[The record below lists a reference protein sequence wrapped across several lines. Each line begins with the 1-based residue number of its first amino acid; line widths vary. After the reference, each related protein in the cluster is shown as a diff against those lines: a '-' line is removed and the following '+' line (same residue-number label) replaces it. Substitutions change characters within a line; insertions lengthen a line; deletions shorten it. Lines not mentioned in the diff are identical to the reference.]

1 MLFSSFTYLTMF
13 LPVVALAYAAFR
25 RFGGATAGQACLLLA
40 SIVFYT
46 FSGTRNLVLLLAS
59 IAFNWL
65 VVRSMA
71 ASAVDRTRRLW
82 LILGLTANVA
92 LLLAFKYLNF
102 FAQALPVLGL
112 PAVALPDWTFP
123 LGISFFTLTQVMY
136 LVDCYQGIA
145 TPVSLFR
152 HATFVSFFPYIT
164 SGPLVRAE
172 SVMPQLQAPAAGEDR
187 VLMACQGVFIIA
199 LGLAKKIVLADSFAQ
214 VADAGFSATAALSTA
229 EAWIFSLAYSLQLY
243 FDFSGYSDMAL
254 GSALLFGIRIPQNFN
269 APYLAASIS
278 EFWQRWHISLSQFI
292 TNYLYTPILRS
303 MGRATLWTSALAT
316 VIAMG
321 IAGLWHGPA
330 LTFVVFGL
338 MHGIALALNQRWRKY
353 KRKLP
358 WVMAWLTTLV
368 FVNAAF
374 VVFRSPDLASAMHM
388 LGQLLPH
395 SHPGGT
401 TTLTGV
407 LPISLSLVV
416 QPVLYGAILAF
427 VPWTS
432 AQLTERF
439 RPTLLTSVLTCVLLL
454 LSALYMNS
462 SVAKSFVYF
471 AF

>member
-13 LPVVALAYAAFR
+13 LPVVALAYALCR
-25 RFGGATAGQACLLLA
+25 RYGGSTAGQVCLLLA
-40 SIVFYT
+40 SVVFYSY
-46 FSGTRNLVLLLAS
+46 SGARNLLLLLAS

-65 VVRSMA
+65 VMRSMA
-71 ASAVDRTRRLW
+71 ATTVDRTRQLW
-82 LILGLTANVA
+82 LILGLTVNIG

-102 FAQALPVLGL
+102 FAQTLTLVGL
-112 PAVALPDWTFP
+112 PAVTLPDWSFP

-145 TPVSLFR
+145 SPVSLFR

-172 SVMPQLQAPAAGEDR
+172 SVIPQLQSPAAGDDR
-187 VLMACQGVFIIA
+187 VLMACQGVFNIA

-214 VADAGFSATAALSTA
+214 VADAGFSAIATLSSA
-229 EAWIFSLAYSLQLY
+229 EAWIFSVAYSLQLY

-303 MGRATLWTSALAT
+303 MGRATLWTSAAAT
-316 VIAMG
+316 ILAMG

-338 MHGIALALNQRWRKY
+338 MHGVALASNQRWRKY

-358 WVMAWLTTLV
+358 WVVAWLITLV

-374 VVFRSPDLASAMHM
+374 VVFRSPDLSSAMHM

-395 SHPGGT
+395 SHTDGM

-407 LPISLSLVV
+407 LPMQLSLVL
-416 QPVLYGAILAF
+416 QPVIYGTILAF

-432 AQLTERF
+432 QQLTERF
-439 RPTLLTSVLTCVLLL
+439 RPTLLSCALTCALLL

-462 SVAKSFVYF
+462 AVAKRFVYF

>member
-1 MLFSSFTYLTMF
+1 MLFSSFSYLLMF
-13 LPVVALAYAAFR
+13 LPVVALAYAACR
-25 RFGGATAGQACLLLA
+25 RYGGSTAGQACLLLA
-40 SIVFYT
+40 SLVFYSY
-46 FSGTRNLVLLLAS
+46 SGTRNLLLLLAS

-65 VVRSMA
+65 VVNRMA
-71 ASAVDRTRRLW
+71 AAASDRARRLW
-82 LILGLTANVA
+82 LIVGLTANVG

-102 FAQALPVLGL
+102 FAQALTVLGL
-112 PAVALPDWTFP
+112 PAVALPDWAFP

-136 LVDCYQGIA
+136 LVDCFQGIA
-145 TPVSLFR
+145 APVSLFR

-172 SVMPQLQAPAAGEDR
+172 SVIPQLEAPAAGDSR
-187 VLMACQGVFIIA
+187 LMMACQGVFIIA

-214 VADAGFSATAALSTA
+214 VADAGFSAAAALSTA
-229 EAWIFSLAYSLQLY
+229 EAWVFSLAYSLQLY

-269 APYLAASIS
+269 GPYLAASIS

-303 MGRATLWTSALAT
+303 MGRATLWTSAVAT
-316 VIAMG
+316 IIAMG

-338 MHGIALALNQRWRKY
+338 MHGVALALNQRWRKY
-353 KRKLP
+353 KRKMP
-358 WVMAWLTTLV
+358 WVMAWLITLV

-374 VVFRSPDLASAMHM
+374 VVFRSPDLSSALHM

-395 SHPGGT
+395 AHTGGMA
-401 TTLTGV
+401 TLDGV
-407 LPISLSLVV
+407 LPISLSLVL
-416 QPVLYGAILAF
+416 QPVLYGTILAF

-439 RPTLLTSVLTCVLLL
+439 RPTLLNSALTCALLL

-462 SVAKSFVYF
+462 AVAKRFVYF